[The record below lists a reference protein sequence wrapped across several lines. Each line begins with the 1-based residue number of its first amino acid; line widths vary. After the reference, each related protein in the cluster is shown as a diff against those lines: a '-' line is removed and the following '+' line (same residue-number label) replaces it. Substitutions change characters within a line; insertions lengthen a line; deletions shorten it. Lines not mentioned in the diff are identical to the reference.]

1 MLDRIEAMSIFVAVA
16 DAGSF
21 TGAGRKLNIPL
32 PTVSRKL
39 AELEAHLGT
48 RLLTR
53 STRRLALTEAGAHYV
68 SDCRRILDEIGDAER
83 KAAGEYVS
91 PKGEILMTAPVAFG
105 RRHVLPAVTAFLA
118 TYPDIDVRMMMSDR
132 NTHLLDEH
140 IDLAVRIGRLPDSSL
155 RAAQVGSV
163 SQVVCGSAGYFARH
177 GVPQTPHGLT
187 RLSCITFD
195 SLSPTSSWLFAD
207 TDGKEQAVTV
217 RSRLAVSTAEAAV
230 DAAIS
235 GLGVTRVLS
244 YQAMEAVKGGK
255 LQVVLAAFQSNPV
268 PVSLLYAC
276 HDPLPLKIRS
286 FLDFAV
292 PRLREQAAKGEW
304 DF

>member
-1 MLDRIEAMSIFVAVA
+1 MN
-16 DAGSF
+16 G
-21 TGAGRKLNIPL
+21 
-32 PTVSRKL
+32 
-39 AELEAHLGT
+39 
-48 RLLTR
+48 
-53 STRRLALTEAGAHYV
+53 YV
-68 SDCRRILDEIGDAER
+68 SDCRRILYEIGNAER

-91 PKGEILMTAPVAFG
+91 PKGEILMTTPVAFG
-105 RRHVLPAVTAFLA
+105 RRHALPVVTAFLA

-155 RAAQVGSV
+155 RATQVGTV
-163 SQVVCGSAGYFARH
+163 SQVICGSARYFARH
-177 GVPQTPHGLT
+177 GVPQTLHDLT

-244 YQAMEAVKGGK
+244 YQAMEAVKEGK

-268 PVSLLYAC
+268 PVSLLYAY

-292 PRLREQAAKGEW
+292 PRLREHAAMGGW